1 MTGGLGTEKGCA
13 STLAAGFTRA
23 YGYRAKGMGAKAV
36 LCGRTAL
43 VLKVIGPMTKQ
54 LASRSWKAKK
64 KVATV
69 EVVPLAVGC
78 FACQTDVS
86 MRLEMNQVTSCS

>member
-13 STLAAGFTRA
+13 STLAVGFTQA
-23 YGYRAKGMGAKAV
+23 YGYRAKGMGPRGV

-43 VLKVIGPMTKQ
+43 VLKGIGPMTKQ

-64 KVATV
+64 KVAIMAA
-69 EVVPLAVGC
+69 VPLAVGC
-78 FACQTDVS
+78 FACPTDANTS
-86 MRLEMNQVTSCS
+86 LEVNRMTECR